1 MLQNNGLHS
10 ILKKGIDDKLV
21 NVDRNSIL
29 LYKRLFDR

>member
-1 MLQNNGLHS
+1 MLQNNSMHP

-21 NVDRNSIL
+21 NVDQNSIL